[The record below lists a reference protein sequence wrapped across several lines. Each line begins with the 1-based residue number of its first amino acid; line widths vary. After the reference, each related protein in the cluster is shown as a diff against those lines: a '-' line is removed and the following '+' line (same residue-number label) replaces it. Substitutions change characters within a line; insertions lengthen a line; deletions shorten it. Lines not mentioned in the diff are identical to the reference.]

1 MTEETKKFVGD
12 MIKYLAENHSYKGFN
27 KSNLEAIFLRTSLGE
42 LPHQKFPVGAHVFV
56 NTIRL
61 YSLNKENTEKHHMT
75 HIINDELYV
84 LGIITEY
91 NYLLEQPY
99 KVMCFYK
106 NSSDPEFYGE
116 QMYKSESDMI
126 LVSEVL
132 ENPFVD

>member
-1 MTEETKKFVGD
+1 MKEETKKFVSD
-12 MIKYLAENHSYKGFN
+12 MIKYLAEEYSYKGFN

-56 NTIRL
+56 NTQRM

-75 HIINDELYV
+75 HIINNELYV
-84 LGIITEY
+84 LGIVREY

-99 KVMCFYK
+99 RVMCFYK

-116 QMYKSESDMI
+116 QMQKSESEMI
-126 LVSEVL
+126 FVSEVL